1 MHPRSILRY
10 PSCHPSKLMVL
21 GFPRH
26 DVCIPHNER
35 TFCMNTSTIT
45 GLLLLLA
52 VVVIG
57 TTVATVVFYRGWLN
71 WIVPNGPGSTT
82 T

>member
-1 MHPRSILRY
+1 
-10 PSCHPSKLMVL
+10 
-21 GFPRH
+21 
-26 DVCIPHNER
+26 
-35 TFCMNTSTIT
+35 MNTSTIT